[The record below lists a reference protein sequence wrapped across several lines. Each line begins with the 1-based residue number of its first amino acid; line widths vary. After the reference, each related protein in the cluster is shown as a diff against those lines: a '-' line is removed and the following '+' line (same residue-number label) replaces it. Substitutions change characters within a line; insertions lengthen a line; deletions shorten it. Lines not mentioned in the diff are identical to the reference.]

1 MQERDLFP
9 WRDKSKL
16 MRISGFI
23 LDKRNLT
30 KWGKN
35 MVKFQTN
42 RAYDCF
48 ASVHGFFY
56 FEETETNALGLTFIQ
71 KSRGETPNSKFTFK

>member
-1 MQERDLFP
+1 
-9 WRDKSKL
+9 
-16 MRISGFI
+16 
-23 LDKRNLT
+23 
-30 KWGKN
+30 